1 MKLIRFSLLVLLL
14 VAGALI
20 VFDSP
25 GSAEREQG
33 SEASDAASG
42 GGPQAEETEE
52 DEAEPVDTF
61 VPTERLPADSAISFP
76 VDI

>member
-33 SEASDAASG
+33 SDASGAASG

-52 DEAEPVDTF
+52 DQAEPVETF

>member
-1 MKLIRFSLLVLLL
+1 MRLIRFSILVLLL

-20 VFDSP
+20 AFGSP
-25 GSAEREQG
+25 GSAEKEQT
-33 SEASDAASG
+33 AAAARSTTEEST
-42 GGPQAEETEE
+42 QAEESGESEE
-52 DEAEPVDTF
+52 RPLETF

>member
-1 MKLIRFSLLVLLL
+1 MKLIRFSILILLL

-25 GSAEREQG
+25 GSAEREQA
-33 SEASDAASG
+33 SEAPESASAG
-42 GGPQAEETEE
+42 SPQAEETEE
-52 DEAEPVDTF
+52 DEPEPLETF
-61 VPTERLPADSAISFP
+61 IPTERLPADSAISFP